1 RHCQHYQNYLSSP
14 LGAVAKIRSVHEV
27 VGWLSTDEK
36 DNSTKL
42 GLFAIYC
49 WCYGWHTKQRG
60 NQYGTIQLKL
70 PSIRWYHKTY
80 AGTKIKH
87 SPDFDVLMRGIQRL
101 SDPLLKRHQ
110 ITQAFYRLLS
120 RRLDFTRPR
129 SRLLW
134 GAVLLAYFFL
144 LRRSEY
150 LLVES
155 GRHAFY
161 LKVSNA
167 YFSSREGERVPY
179 KKAVA
184 VTIGLAGAKNDQFGR
199 GAWRTMHATG
209 DKVFCSTKAL
219 HHLQQARK
227 ELGCSSAKYL
237 CVNLT
242 GEEVTWTF
250 KTLALNVGV
259 SPDKYATHS
268 VRIGGASALLSGEAD
283 SLEINLL
290 GRWMSHSYEDYP
302 VLAPDSARGLSRRM
316 I

>member
-1 RHCQHYQNYLSSP
+1 MKWS
-14 LGAVAKIRSVHEV
+14 E
-27 VGWLSTDEK
+27 WLSTDEK

-49 WCYGWHTKQRG
+49 WRYGWHAKQRG

-70 PSIRWYHKTY
+70 SSIRWYHKTF

-87 SPDFDVLMRGIQRL
+87 SPDFDVLMRGIQRV
-101 SDPLLKRHQ
+101 SDPLLKKQ
-110 ITQAFYRLLS
+110 PITPAFLRLLF

-155 GRHAFY
+155 GRHAY
-161 LKVSNA
+161 CLTASDA
-167 YFSSREGERVPY
+167 YFSSGEGERVLY
-179 KKAVA
+179 KRAVA
-184 VTIGLAGAKNDQFGR
+184 VMIGLAGAKNDQFGR
-199 GAWRTMHATG
+199 GSWRTMHATG
-209 DKVFCSTKAL
+209 DKVLCPTKAL
-219 HHLQQARK
+219 YHLQRARK
-227 ELGCSSAKYL
+227 ELGCDSAKYL

-242 GEEVTWTF
+242 AEEVTRTF
-250 KTLALNVGV
+250 KTLASSIGV

-268 VRIGGASALLSGEAD
+268 IRIGGASALLSGEAD
-283 SLEINLL
+283 NL
-290 GRWMSHSYEDYP
+290 Y
-302 VLAPDSARGLSRRM
+302 
-316 I
+316 